1 MKMTNHWNQV
11 IYRLWAPVYDATV
24 DRLFQPGRRRA
35 MEALAL
41 KAGERVLLVGVGT
54 GADLPLLPEGVRA
67 TGVDLS
73 AEMLAKAQSKL
84 PLEGR
89 EITLMQG
96 DAQKLLVEEA
106 AYDTAVLNL
115 ILSVIP
121 DGKACLQATRRAMK
135 EGGRAVVFDKFL
147 VGAKKPSALRR
158 LMNVFSTLFG
168 TDINRRLEEM
178 IEGTGWQIVSD
189 EASILRGMYRVIV
202 LRTLRY
208 LP

>member
-1 MKMTNHWNQV
+1 MKMTNRWNRV
-11 IYRLWAPVYDATV
+11 IYRLWAPAYDATV
-24 DRLFQPGRRRA
+24 DRLFQPGRQQA

-41 KAGERVLLVGVGT
+41 KPGERVLLVGVGT
-54 GADLPLLPEGVRA
+54 GADLPLLPEGVQA

-73 AEMLAKAQSKL
+73 PEMLAKAQGKL
-84 PLEGR
+84 PLERR
-89 EITLMQG
+89 EITLLQG

-106 AYDTAVLNL
+106 AYDAAILNL

-121 DGKACLQATRRAMK
+121 DGKACLWATRRAVK

-147 VGAKKPSALRR
+147 AGSKKPSALRR
-158 LMNVFSTLFG
+158 LINLFSTIFG

-178 IEGTGWQIVSD
+178 IDGTGWKVVQE

-202 LRTLRY
+202 LQAIRGE
-208 LP
+208 